1 MTTTTQTLITQK
13 LLLDIQ
19 CTAQFA
25 SKNIDE
31 DYIQKNIV
39 TDLYSM
45 IEKLHVSIKNI
56 QLATTPKSRG

>member
-45 IEKLHVSIKNI
+45 IEKLDVIKK
-56 QLATTPKSRG
+56 TGC